1 MFSYAPGTFS
11 RVADT
16 STSAPRLW
24 HLPLT
29 GRHAGALE
37 TRVLVGRQG
46 IFTGSRELVAYEL
59 LFRAPGRL
67 GLRIDLWNQRQQDR
81 ATEHVI
87 AAAFLAGPDIAPG
100 RVVSINFTRSYL
112 VAHDDLHCD
121 PAKVVVEVVE
131 SAFADEA
138 LRARLGDLK
147 AQGYRIALDDFIG
160 TRSQMELLEYANF
173 VKVDYRDLHA
183 RGPGL
188 VDLARKGGAQLVAER
203 VETRA
208 ALRECVG
215 LGFDLFQG
223 HGFEPAILVD
233 RGATRPEY
241 LADVAI

>member
-1 MFSYAPGTFS
+1 MFSCALGTFD
-11 RVADT
+11 RVANT
-16 STSAPRLW
+16 SNSAPRLW

-29 GRHAGALE
+29 GRHAGAAE
-37 TRVLVGRQG
+37 TRILVGRQG

-87 AAAFLAGPDIAPG
+87 AAAFFPGPDIAPELP
-100 RVVSINFTRSYL
+100 VTINFTRSYL
-112 VAHDDLHCD
+112 VEHEDLHCD
-121 PAKVVVEVVE
+121 PAKVIVEVVE
-131 SAFADEA
+131 SAFADEV
-138 LRARLGDLK
+138 LRARLAALK
-147 AQGYRIALDDFIG
+147 SQGFRIALDDFIG
-160 TRSQMELLEYANF
+160 TRSQMDLLEYADF

-188 VDLARKGGAQLVAER
+188 VDLARQGRAQLIAER

-208 ALRECVG
+208 ALSECLG

-233 RGATRPEY
+233 RGAARPDVF
-241 LADVAI
+241 ADAAV